1 MQVARNRC
9 HDEYRKRHQCLFS
22 EFEIETDEEI
32 SPLEYLTDTTP
43 SPEDYVDLWDQQ
55 RLLQAAIQTL
65 PSHFRS
71 IVSHRYQEELS
82 FREIGCRLNIPANT
96 AKTYFQRARPLLRK
110 ALACLGFRYQSL
122 C

>member
-9 HDEYRKRHQCLFS
+9 HDEYRKRHPCLFS

-71 IVSHRYQEELS
+71 IVSLRYQEELS